1 MAAIRGFSRTDWA
14 NEIEPVWMS
23 HDWWRLMTSVPFV
36 ALGLCSA
43 INFTVT
49 TNAETV
55 KKIFTNRE
63 HPPSFQRY
71 FQQVGFK
78 KFACQSRISKLTI
91 PSRMLLRVPMKYQL
105 KPNQYTSAYNREMV
119 VKLWPR
125 YKESKNAMTRRNL
138 WKLSKRFVET
148 LMIMASV
155 KHFNATFLRE
165 IGVLQ
170 MRSIHWQSDL
180 IMTSILLLSTTR
192 ISTRNQRMT
201 LLK

>member
-1 MAAIRGFSRTDWA
+1 MFKCIVHVCIPLWFQELLDQYCSWLHIAYYMFRWVSSDESHYSEPAVIRNIAVSSLWRSPIFKLKRKETKQKVLRWLKPLKNSQVIMYYWLMAAIRGFSRTDWA

-78 KFACQSRISKLTI
+78 KFACQSRISKLTVI
-91 PSRMLLRVPMKYQL
+91 SLY
-105 KPNQYTSAYNREMV
+105 SAFFSPY
-119 VKLWPR
+119 
-125 YKESKNAMTRRNL
+125 
-138 WKLSKRFVET
+138 
-148 LMIMASV
+148 
-155 KHFNATFLRE
+155 
-165 IGVLQ
+165 
-170 MRSIHWQSDL
+170 
-180 IMTSILLLSTTR
+180 
-192 ISTRNQRMT
+192 
-201 LLK
+201 

>member
-1 MAAIRGFSRTDWA
+1 
-14 NEIEPVWMS
+14 MS
-23 HDWWRLMTSVPFV
+23 L
-36 ALGLCSA
+36 
-43 INFTVT
+43 
-49 TNAETV
+49 
-55 KKIFTNRE
+55 IF
-63 HPPSFQRY
+63 Q
-71 FQQVGFK
+71 
-78 KFACQSRISKLTI
+78 I

-138 WKLSKRFVET
+138 WKLSKRFVQT

-170 MRSIHWQSDL
+170 IRSIHWQSDL
-180 IMTSILLLSTTR
+180 ILTSILLLSTTR
-192 ISTRNQRMT
+192 ISTRNQCMT
-201 LLK
+201 CWNKIVKFRTKLSLIDPKQVLAASWSMEICVLILSFIS

>member
-1 MAAIRGFSRTDWA
+1 MITYRLLHVPLSVLGWKPLFWACGHSQFASLWTIANFQIKTKGNETKSTKMAETAQVIMYYWLMAAIRGFSRTDWA

-78 KFACQSRISKLTI
+78 KFACQSRISKLTVI
-91 PSRMLLRVPMKYQL
+91 SLY
-105 KPNQYTSAYNREMV
+105 SAFFSPY
-119 VKLWPR
+119 
-125 YKESKNAMTRRNL
+125 
-138 WKLSKRFVET
+138 
-148 LMIMASV
+148 
-155 KHFNATFLRE
+155 
-165 IGVLQ
+165 
-170 MRSIHWQSDL
+170 
-180 IMTSILLLSTTR
+180 
-192 ISTRNQRMT
+192 
-201 LLK
+201 